1 MNPNK
6 TSPVELAR
14 DFAEQAIQ
22 ACILT
27 GVSSPLL
34 TPLDDEKTQELA
46 ELYAAEV
53 IGTITP
59 AQSHRIETLTAAL
72 S

>member
-1 MNPNK
+1 MNPNQ
-6 TSPVELAR
+6 TNAVELAR

-22 ACILT
+22 ACILA

-34 TPLDDEKTQELA
+34 TPLENKEAQELA
-46 ELYAAEV
+46 ELFAAEA
-53 IGTITP
+53 IGTVTP
-59 AQSHRIETLTAAL
+59 AQTHRIETLTAAL